1 MGDDRDRVREASD
14 IVDVVGDCLALKP
27 KGREFV
33 GLCPFHDDH
42 RPSMCVVPS
51 KQIFHCFSCGAGGD
65 VFTFVQRFHSMEFR
79 EALGFLA
86 ERAGIELTPMRGGA
100 RESQESSSGLSRGD
114 LLSGNSLARDF
125 FRTILGHEEHG
136 RAAREVLSR
145 RGISEEMVERFE
157 LGAAP
162 DRNDGLM
169 LLAQGRGI
177 SADDLEQAGLC
188 KQRKSGLGDTF
199 RNRLVFPI
207 HDQIGRVI
215 AFGARR
221 IDEDDIPKYLNS
233 PESLVFDKSATLYGL
248 HQASRAI
255 QRERVAVVTEGYT
268 DVIACH
274 QAGFENVVATLGTAL
289 TAKHARTLRRLCE
302 TVVLLFDSDD
312 AGAKAADRA
321 VEVFFAQPIDV
332 RIASLAGDGGG
343 KDPDEILRT
352 PDGRE
357 RFQRAIE
364 SGVDLLEFRYA
375 RLREQVAGKGIATQQ
390 RALED
395 EVRRLGE
402 LGLRRVDPIRRQ
414 FVVRRLSEI
423 TGLSADGVV
432 RSLRAGGAMRA
443 GDGGSVAEPKAQT
456 RGDPRATM
464 LGCALGDSTILGG
477 SADRLAHDDAY
488 PLSSMDEIAATM
500 IGLVEAGE
508 DASLSSVLGRLE
520 SEEASALAV
529 SLYRDAERL
538 CQGDDAKRR
547 RLFEDCERARQ
558 RTTSRVTSGDLIE
571 RLESSRQRHA
581 TLGANPTALPRA
593 DGGGGGSGR

>member
-1 MGDDRDRVREASD
+1 MAMGDDRDRVRDASD
-14 IVDVVGDCLALKP
+14 IVDVVGECLALKP

-42 RPSMCVVPS
+42 RPSMCVVPG

-65 VFTFVQRFHSMEFR
+65 VFTFVQRYHSMEFR
-79 EALGFLA
+79 EALTFLA
-86 ERAGIELTPMRGGA
+86 ERAGIELTKRTGRDGGSD
-100 RESQESSSGLSRGD
+100 EPSQGMSRGD
-114 LLSGNSLARDF
+114 VLAANGLARDF
-125 FRTILGHEEHG
+125 FRTILRHDDHG
-136 RAAREVLSR
+136 RAAREVIAR
-145 RGISEEMVERFE
+145 RGMSEEMVERFE
-157 LGAAP
+157 IGAAP

-169 LLAQGRGI
+169 MLAHGRGI
-177 SADDLEQAGLC
+177 ASKDLEAAGLC

-199 RNRLVFPI
+199 RNRVVFPI

-233 PESLVFDKSATLYGL
+233 PESSVFDKSATLYGL

-255 QRERVAVVTEGYT
+255 QRERVAIVTEGYT

-289 TAKHARTLRRLCE
+289 TAGHARTLRRLCE
-302 TVVLLFDSDD
+302 TVVLLFDSDE

-332 RIASLAGDGGG
+332 RIASLADGEGG
-343 KDPDEILRT
+343 KDPDEILRME
-352 PDGRE
+352 DGAE
-357 RFQRAIE
+357 RFRRAIE

-375 RLREQVAGKGIATQQ
+375 RLREKIAGGGIATQQ
-390 RALED
+390 RALEE

-402 LGLRRVDPIRRQ
+402 LGLRRVDPVRRQ

-432 RSLRAGGAMRA
+432 RSLRGGGAMRENA
-443 GDGGSVAEPKAQT
+443 DAAVESKTQAQ
-456 RGDPRATM
+456 GDPLATM
-464 LGCALGDSTILGG
+464 IGCALGDPSLLGG
-477 SADRLAHDDAY
+477 AEDWLSRVDAY
-488 PLSSMDEIAATM
+488 PSSRMGEIATTM
-500 IGLVEAGE
+500 IGLVEAGA
-508 DASLSSVLGRLE
+508 DASLAGVLGRLE
-520 SEEASALAV
+520 TEEASSLAV
-529 SLYRDAERL
+529 ALYREGERL
-538 CQGDDAKRR
+538 SQGDDEKRR
-547 RLFEDCERARQ
+547 RLFEDCRRAWTRRRQ
-558 RTTSRVTSGDLIE
+558 SEKGGDLIE
-571 RLESSRQRHA
+571 RLRSSRERHA

-593 DGGGGGSGR
+593 GRGQAR